1 MGLMKKIF
9 SNTARPTG
17 VFGKMMVNSMNS
29 GHAKMSDWGMSYLK
43 DINPTR
49 IADLGCGG
57 GRNANVLLTKY
68 KNAKLSAIDYSEV
81 SVAKTKETNLDFIKS
96 DRCRVRQGDVSTL
109 PLDSE
114 KYDLATAFETVYF
127 WPGPTKSF
135 KEVFRILKSGGRFL
149 IVNEADGT
157 NKGDEKWEKM
167 IDKMTIYSEKE
178 LCDHLKEA
186 GFAEV
191 SVYHKKENNWIA
203 FLATKE

>member
-17 VFGKMMVNSMNS
+17 IFGKMMVNSMNS

-57 GRNANVLLTKY
+57 GRNANALLTKY

-81 SVAKTKETNLDFIKS
+81 SVAKSKETNREFIAN
-96 DRCRVRQGDVSTL
+96 DRCRVKQGDVSAL

-167 IDKMTIYSEKE
+167 IDQMTIYSEEE
-178 LCDHLKEA
+178 LCAHLKEA

-191 SVYHKKENNWIA
+191 SVYHKSENNWIA
-203 FLATKE
+203 FLATKK

>member
-9 SNTARPTG
+9 NNTARPAG
-17 VFGKMMVNSMNS
+17 FFGKMMVNSMNS

-43 DINPTR
+43 GINPTT

-57 GRNANVLLTKY
+57 GRNANVLLSKY
-68 KNAKLSAIDYSEV
+68 KDAELSAIDYSDV
-81 SVAKTKETNLDFIKS
+81 SVAKTKETNRDFMKRN
-96 DRCRVRQGDVSTL
+96 RCMVKQADVSAL
-109 PLDSE
+109 PLESG

-167 IDKMTIYSEKE
+167 IDKMKIYSEE
-178 LCDHLKEA
+178 DLCDHLKEA

-191 SVYHKKENNWIA
+191 SVYHKRENNWIA